1 MTTATPVAAA
11 VERVGIS
18 IPDLARC
25 VGINEPSCWDLLGHT
40 EEVSMCLSLRQ
51 LSRLASAL
59 GVPAISLLPDSP
71 GPATRRHTLGELA
84 DTVRGFCANRGL
96 SAEQFGDKAGW
107 DVQRFLQAPDSAL
120 DDWCL
125 DSLRGVC
132 DALGVHWPDFLP
144 DAMPVV

>member
-1 MTTATPVAAA
+1 M
-11 VERVGIS
+11 G
-18 IPDLARC
+18 
-25 VGINEPSCWDLLGHT
+25 
-40 EEVSMCLSLRQ
+40 LSLRQ

-59 GVPAISLLPDSP
+59 NVPALSLLPDSP
-71 GPATRRHTLGELA
+71 GPAASRRTLQELA
-84 DTVRGFCANRGL
+84 DTVHDFCANRGL

-107 DVQRFLQAPDSAL
+107 DVQRFLQAPESAL

-144 DAMPVV
+144 DATPASNPHAPERTADCREERRKDELGRLK